1 MHRNIAASLLFICL
15 GVGVQA
21 QESDQLEE
29 VIVRADPPMRVLRAD
44 AAEAE
49 KALYEVFNAVLA
61 EPESEIECRRNRP
74 TGSLV
79 RSAPVC
85 EPAYARILR
94 SEATRRALRI
104 GGFDMASVRAADDAT
119 PEISRRNS
127 ILVEKFVVAIN
138 ENSEVR
144 QAFVNYQQK
153 QQALAVAL
161 EGRSWSRD

>member
-1 MHRNIAASLLFICL
+1 M
-15 GVGVQA
+15 
-21 QESDQLEE
+21 
-29 VIVRADPPMRVLRAD
+29 
-44 AAEAE
+44 
-49 KALYEVFNAVLA
+49 
-61 EPESEIECRRNRP
+61 
-74 TGSLV
+74 
-79 RSAPVC
+79 C

-104 GGFDMASVRAADDAT
+104 GGFDMASVRAAADAT